1 MTKKYDTQRVGKKW
15 KRQLYGGNPGQTNH
29 NQNLEYRNTAVRGAE
44 CG

>member
-1 MTKKYDTQRVGKKW
+1 MNAYPQKDGMKW
-15 KRQLYGGNPGQTNH
+15 KRQLYGGNPGQTIN